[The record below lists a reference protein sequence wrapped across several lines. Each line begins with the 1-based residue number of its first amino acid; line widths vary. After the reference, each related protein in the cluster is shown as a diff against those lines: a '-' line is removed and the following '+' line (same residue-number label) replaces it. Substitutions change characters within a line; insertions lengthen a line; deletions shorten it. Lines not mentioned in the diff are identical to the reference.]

1 MPQSDTVPATPR
13 RWLQGLYF
21 LALLLFVQPFI
32 EAGSNTWPPR
42 LGEITWRFGFG
53 GIFSTMLPTVAFA
66 MLVAATAAYLLGHRK
81 TLRGIG
87 WLALALALMLVF
99 MLAGFGLDAVQLR
112 KLVRAEAVGGF
123 DMAVLKAVFVT
134 LLAIV
139 ACIAL
144 GLGALRAT
152 ALTPEP
158 VLRRRAAGEG
168 LLVGHAPRGDRR

>member
-1 MPQSDTVPATPR
+1 MPQSDTIPATPR

-21 LALLLFVQPFI
+21 LALLLFVQPLI

-42 LGEITWRFGFG
+42 LGEVTWRFGFG
-53 GIFSTMLPTVAFA
+53 GILSTMLPTVAFA
-66 MLVAATAAYLLGHRK
+66 MLVAAVGAYLLGHRK
-81 TLRGIG
+81 ALRGIG
-87 WLALALALMLVF
+87 WFSLALALVLVV
-99 MLAGFGLDAVQLR
+99 MLAGFGLDALQMR
-112 KLVRAEAVGGF
+112 KLVRPEAVGGF
-123 DMAVLKAVFVT
+123 DMAVLKAVFVM

-152 ALTPEP
+152 ALAPQP

-168 LLVGHAPRGDRR
+168 LLVGHAPPGDSR